1 MLKVGQLLKFVSDM
15 NPQNTP
21 TRLSF
26 YNFLRG
32 FAHSDDALSSDLI
45 EMFFNYCM
53 DYPHW
58 ASNKQQLGHEVQFL
72 LENFN
77 SFYQQKIDL
86 SSTLFPQNMQIIEIE
101 HFADL
106 VAAVTAYVKTI
117 SNEGDKYRIL
127 PDQNK
132 RVVAIVLRADKSLE
146 VRTFDKKF
154 TIRDG
159 VLEPLRND
167 MVLYY
172 TPDLELSSH
181 HNHKIEVA
189 PYITAQF
196 RVLNE
201 KITGALLRG
210 YVFQKHLEMKNEPLE
225 DQTRVLFPIKR
236 LEQFF
241 LDRRTDPYYQDL
253 ISQLERTAALV
264 QQGDSDATNWANIV
278 LGKADTALDNV
289 FLGDKLMT
297 LLVRDL
303 RHALGEYN
311 RKNISSSSALS
322 SDILISQQL
331 PEADEECL
339 KIAPLKELDL
349 TN

>member
-1 MLKVGQLLKFVSDM
+1 MLKVGQLLKFVSDL

-26 YNFLRG
+26 FNFLKG
-32 FAHSDDALSSDLI
+32 FPHSEDVLTPELI

-77 SFYQQKIDL
+77 SFYQQKFDL
-86 SSTLFPQNMQIIEIE
+86 SPIRFPQNMQIIEIE
-101 HFADL
+101 HFSDL
-106 VAAVTAYVKTI
+106 IDAVSSYAKTLCKE
-117 SNEGDKYRIL
+117 NDKFRVL

-132 RVVAIVLRADKSLE
+132 RVVVIILRSDKSLE
-146 VRTFDKKF
+146 VRTFDRKF
-154 TIRDG
+154 TIRG
-159 VLEPLRND
+159 GALEPLRAD
-167 MVLYY
+167 LVLYY
-172 TPDLELSSH
+172 TPDLELSPH
-181 HNHKIEVA
+181 DTHKIEVA

-196 RVLNE
+196 RVLND
-201 KITGALLRG
+201 KITGVLMRG
-210 YVFQKHLEMKNEPLE
+210 YVFQRLLEMKNESLQE
-225 DQTRVLFPIKR
+225 QTRVLFPIKR

-241 LDRRTDPYYQDL
+241 LDRRSDPYYQDL
-253 ISQLERTAALV
+253 ISELERTAALV
-264 QQGDSDATNWANIV
+264 QQGDSEALQWAHIV
-278 LGKADTALDNV
+278 LGKADTALENI

-303 RHALGEYN
+303 RHALGEHN
-311 RKNISSSSALS
+311 RKNLSSSALS
-322 SDILISQQL
+322 SDILIAQQL

-339 KIAPLKELDL
+339 KITPLKEFDL